1 MKNAVPPRSSR
12 FGHTML
18 RSAPMRYLI
27 AELITFGCLFA
38 GMILAREWRPVG
50 VPVGTLIAFLGGT
63 LITIYYLY
71 KVLGSSAG
79 WVLPLTLLMLGNA
92 VLGNMVIGNGTV
104 YDAAH
109 PRGTHLVI
117 TGTYWTAWGSLLGA
131 IAITVALAAASGERW
146 ARRHPPRDRFEALAR
161 PRGRLAGLWLPAYS
175 RESGSRISS

>member
-1 MKNAVPPRSSR
+1 MKNEVPPRSNR
-12 FGHTML
+12 LGRTIL
-18 RSAPMRYLI
+18 RIAPMRYLI

-50 VPVGTLIAFLGGT
+50 IPVGTLTAFLGGT
-63 LITIYYLY
+63 LVTIYYLY

-117 TGTYWTAWGSLLGA
+117 TGTYWITWGALLGA
-131 IAITVALAAASGERW
+131 IAVTVALAAASGERW
-146 ARRHPPRDRFEALAR
+146 TRRHPPGDRFEALAR
-161 PRGRLAGLWLPAYS
+161 PRGRLAGLWLPAYP
-175 RESGSRISS
+175 RESRSGISS